1 MKNKSKFPQSEQKTL
16 AHLIGSGEYAKAQAI
31 CRSLPGTDQ
40 GTWGYYGERFAD
52 WLDDQDQSP
61 GCTIFQKG
69 NAKLP
74 FYAFS
79 AFPIVTCQIGMG
91 LCENWCYSLKAWRYP
106 TAFFRQAYN
115 TVLIKEQSKHLA
127 NAWLRLPADV
137 TVRLYVDGDI
147 DSMSTLKFWFNL
159 LAIRS
164 DLNAYGY
171 SKSFALFTS
180 YKGEWPNNYK
190 LNLSSGSKH
199 PVTDKLRALP
209 IVRGEFRAVH
219 VHKHLAGKYSNPE
232 YKRAVR
238 DSARSEGIEKGFVC
252 PGKCGPCTK
261 KGHACGLDT
270 FKDVNILIGI
280 H

>member
-1 MKNKSKFPQSEQKTL
+1 MKNKSKFPQSEQKAL
-16 AHLIGSGEYAKAQAI
+16 AHLIGSGKYAEAQTI
-31 CRSLPGTDQ
+31 CRSLPGTKQ

-52 WLDDQDQSP
+52 WLDDQEQLP

-79 AFPIVTCQIGMG
+79 AFPIVTCPGMG
-91 LCENWCYSLKAWRYP
+91 LCEKWCYSLKSWRYP
-106 TAFFRQAYN
+106 TSFFRQAYN

-127 NAWLRLPADV
+127 NAWLRLPVDV

-164 DLNAYGY
+164 DLRAYGY
-171 SKSFALFTS
+171 SKSFSLFTS

-199 PVTDKLRALP
+199 PVTDKLRDLP

-219 VHKHLAGKYSNPE
+219 VPKHLAGKYSNPE
-232 YKRAVR
+232 YRQAVR
-238 DSARSEGIEKGFVC
+238 DSAKSEGIERGFVC

-261 KGHACGLDT
+261 KGHACGLNT
-270 FKDVNILIGI
+270 FKDVPILIGI